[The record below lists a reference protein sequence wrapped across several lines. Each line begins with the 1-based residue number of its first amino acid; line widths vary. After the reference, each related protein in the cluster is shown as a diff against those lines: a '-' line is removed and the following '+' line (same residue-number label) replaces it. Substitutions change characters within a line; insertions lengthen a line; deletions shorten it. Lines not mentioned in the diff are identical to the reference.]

1 MLQRESDN
9 LTSTILT
16 EGRILSSDYA
26 GSELS
31 STQLS
36 FLTKQAAKHLGW
48 NGKGNAGL
56 YLIDKGID
64 PTSPGQLRAYLMDQ
78 RIMTRGAQ
86 ESGLKG
92 YLGFKKISLDDQ
104 LKSDKIKLE
113 ALKNSKDGN
122 FLDPGFVAGQEAKHL
137 EIENFKAS
145 ITRPSSPKHY
155 ISGRYKYGEAG
166 RSGSLD
172 INPVVEA
179 AQKTFDFLT
188 NDIKL
193 PVVHFNPL
201 SLLGGKDLAAMRKA
215 GDFQIIPGRSNNPF
229 IRNEAEGAELLTWS
243 RTGGFLG
250 SKGEVNVY
258 RFNQATGEMEAEKLA
273 GTFRPLSRKAKSMTG
288 KTAEFASGEGK
299 VKPESDSF
307 LKRALNFDPEQS
319 ASVPRFMGRVVNRKF
334 DINNEAVMARILAT
348 KEGEEFSVPGFGRR
362 RKLILN
368 SETSGEV
375 TRQTLL
381 DARTGETVASH
392 AQLMEAFTSFADT
405 TFNQGTPTKVADLL
419 LGRGTGKGILPYAAR
434 EADKYGYGGIRD
446 LNTVTSS
453 SHVEQIISGFEESL
467 GALHERGV
475 QLVRS
480 GKPANIAKAEKIFD
494 QYATLKKGHNRLLQF
509 GEMDQVQLS
518 AESRLFQG
526 SPSVLTNLDEFKSE
540 AIRLAIQQ
548 EAVLGQELIPQV
560 IKRVSTGIDDLYAQG
575 IITAAQKAEAQT
587 ATSSTVFNL
596 AAFETYDFQSG
607 TDAIAKIQINPAE
620 RFRESRRILQDNPE
634 LLRPFTEGSIAEPR
648 LSKHSIPVRKSA
660 PFIKKFFS
668 PSKYKFTDN
677 VSPISGDSEYTVMPT
692 FATALKRNP
701 TKTLLSASG
710 IGTYGNEEGFSS
722 ASVPISHMS
731 ERLNRFFG
739 TVGAGVDPN
748 AYSGPLSLYAS
759 GYMGQRVLPGIAV
772 ATTALAVDRELGGA
786 VNDRDED
793 GNKVYTPLVTTGAA
807 RLAVE
812 ARSMM
817 SGITPGGMGYAE
829 KKNQLLEGE
838 TAVRQGRW
846 WALGNTQFKG
856 GKIQY
861 FRPSWYRRLK
871 GAGKFTPEG
880 LGTPMENLL
889 YNQDYSPLRPIDPYR
904 FERLHYE
911 DRPYPLT
918 GEYFTGPFGAV
929 TPALNMTIGKI
940 LKPQKRMHE
949 QEVDRALASY
959 QPAGESGAYLKQQRT
974 IYEESNIVPN
984 PAVSYPA
991 APPSALP
998 LKPIK
1003 FVPISSSGNENNA
1016 IAATNQRYAN
1026 AAGSTGSAAQ
1036 SVRNQISSANNSLST
1051 GYGSNTKSKKIKGSN
1066 KRRGEN
1072 LAQEVTYGPPSGP
1085 RMMPEKIVSAG
1096 APIKTSSNEY
1106 LAGDLG
1112 YKLQETAGIY
1122 GFGFGQIREKVGL
1135 GKHDLSPDKAVLQ
1148 SAAKAYGSTRAFW
1161 DWNLGGMGDIP
1172 LPSQG
1177 PLGNIEL
1184 SEIARRLVPR
1194 ERGDIDYLN
1203 PIKNTMGKKYPFL
1216 PGSDNF
1222 IDFTTGDPYT
1232 KVAEG
1237 EIRLPGIG
1245 YERFNKIYPGKN
1257 GQYGAVNQLDILS
1270 DVAPFSREFKQLNR
1284 RIDKMDLSGEERQK
1298 VAQIRAQRKAIEES
1312 KTQFVAYDQTKGT
1325 VSDAIKNPFSTAK
1338 EAFLHTDNFIN
1349 NKFIG
1354 KQNATENWERKN
1366 VYGATFPEWQRPVES
1381 FIKPIY
1387 YKGTQRNPLLAGAIG
1402 ATVGASIFGGTKKG
1416 RIIGGTLGAVTV
1428 GGYSAVRQI
1437 SSAVTGKRFI
1447 PLERKK
1453 ELALEEYADILSY
1466 TKYTTAAARA
1476 RLNGDEQTAK
1486 EYMAA
1491 SRRTMYGTNLDTPS
1505 IDVLAA
1511 GIPKRKKDYFKE
1523 MIKAP
1528 EHERKNILSTAGRLE
1543 RRIYEAAWGM
1553 PVEKKPDLVDYFQ
1566 THELPGPNWEGW
1578 HPNTNMEH
1586 VKIKTGQSMGLEM
1599 SQMGYY
1605 PQQIKEANL
1614 TNPSYPE
1621 FGSGKKINS
1630 AKEVRQQLQAL
1641 MNDNGINGR
1650 IVPVN
1655 RYNNDGR
1662 VNILA
1667 GVR

>member
-16 EGRILSSDYA
+16 EGRILSSDYTA
-26 GSELS
+26 NKVGNAELKF
-31 STQLS
+31 LS
-36 FLTKQAAKHLGW
+36 QQAAKHLGW
-48 NGKGNAGL
+48 NNKGSAEL
-56 YLIDKGID
+56 FLIDKGID
-64 PTSPGQLRAYLMDQ
+64 PSNLGQLRAYLMDQ
-78 RIMTRGAQ
+78 KIMTTGSL
-86 ESGLKG
+86 EGGLRG

-104 LKSDKIKLE
+104 LKSDKIRLE
-113 ALKNSKDGN
+113 SLRNNKDVP
-122 FLDPGFVAGQEAKHL
+122 FLDPGFIEDQGQIYSQ
-137 EIENFKAS
+137 IENFKAS
-145 ITRPSSPKHY
+145 ITKPSSPKHN
-155 ISGRYKYGEAG
+155 ISGRYRYGEAG

-172 INPVVEA
+172 VNPVIEA

-188 NDIKL
+188 NEIKL

-201 SLLGGKDLAAMRKA
+201 SLLGGKDLSAMRKA

-229 IRNEAEGAELLTWS
+229 VRNEAEGAELLTWS

-258 RFNQATGEMEAEKLA
+258 RFNEATGQIEAEKLA
-273 GTFRPLSRKAKSMTG
+273 GKFRPLSRDSKSMTG
-288 KTAEFASGEGK
+288 KTAEFASGEGR
-299 VKPESDSF
+299 VKPENDSF
-307 LKRALNFDPEQS
+307 LKTALNFDPEQS
-319 ASVPRFMGRVVNRKF
+319 PSVPRFIGRMVNRKF
-334 DINNEAVMARILAT
+334 DINNEAVMAKIISA

-362 RKLILN
+362 KKLILS
-368 SETSGEV
+368 SETSGQV

-392 AQLMEAFTSFADT
+392 ADLMEAFTAFADS
-405 TFNQGTPTKVADLL
+405 TFNQGTPRKVADLL
-419 LGRGTGKGILPYAAR
+419 LGENTILPYAAR
-434 EADKYGYGGIRD
+434 EADRYGESLIRNF
-446 LNTVTSS
+446 NTVTNT
-453 SHVEQIISGFEESL
+453 SHVQKIVGGFEESIN
-467 GALHERGV
+467 ALHETGV
-475 QLVRS
+475 QLVKQ
-480 GKPANIAKAEKIFD
+480 GKADKAEKIFD
-494 QYATLKKGHNRLLQF
+494 QYATLKKGHNRLLRF
-509 GEMDQVQLS
+509 TEMDQVQLS
-518 AESRLFQG
+518 AESRLFEN
-526 SPSVLTNLDEFKSE
+526 SPSILTNLDEFKSE
-540 AIRLAIQQ
+540 AVRLAIQQ
-548 EAVLGQELIPQV
+548 EVILGQEFAPEV
-560 IKRVSTGIDDLYAQG
+560 IKRISSGIDDLYTQG
-575 IITAAQKAEAQT
+575 IITAAQRAEAQSST
-587 ATSSTVFNL
+587 TSTVFNL
-596 AAFETYDFQSG
+596 AAFETYNFEKG
-607 TDAIAKIQINPAE
+607 TDLIAGIQINPAE
-620 RFRESRRILQDNPE
+620 RFRESKRILQENPE

-648 LSKHSIPVRKSA
+648 LSKHSIPIRKAA
-660 PFIKKFFS
+660 PFVKKYFS

-692 FATALKRNP
+692 FSTALKRNP
-701 TKTLLSASG
+701 KDTLLSASG
-710 IGTYGNEEGFSS
+710 IRTYGNEEGFSS
-722 ASVPISHMS
+722 GSVPISHMS

-748 AYSGPLSLYAS
+748 AYSGPLSMYAA
-759 GYMGQRVLPGIAV
+759 GYMGQRVLPGIAI

-786 VNDRDED
+786 VNDRDEN

-807 RLAVE
+807 RVAVE
-812 ARSMM
+812 ARAMM
-817 SGITPGGMGYAE
+817 SAITPGGMDYAQ

-871 GAGKFTPEG
+871 SAGKFTPEG

-904 FERLHYE
+904 FEREHYE

-918 GEYFTGPFGAV
+918 GEYFTGPFGAL
-929 TPALNMTIGKI
+929 TPALNMTVGKI
-940 LKPQKRMHE
+940 LKPQKTMHE
-949 QEVDRALASY
+949 EEVNRALASY
-959 QPAGESGAYLKQQRT
+959 EPAGESGAYLRQQRT
-974 IYEESNIVPN
+974 IYEKSNMVPN
-984 PAVSYPA
+984 PGVSYPA
-991 APPSALP
+991 APPSSLP
-998 LKPIK
+998 LKPTK
-1003 FVPISSSGNENNA
+1003 FVPINSSSNGDGS
-1016 IAATNQRYAN
+1016 IAAANQRYSN
-1026 AAGSTGSAAQ
+1026 AAGPTGSAAQ
-1036 SVRNQISSANNSLST
+1036 SVIKQISSANNSLST
-1051 GYGSNTKSKKIKGSN
+1051 GYGSDTKSKKIKRTN
-1066 KRRGEN
+1066 RTRGESV
-1072 LAQEVTYGPPSGP
+1072 AQEVTYGPPSGP
-1085 RMMPEKIVSAG
+1085 KMMPEKIVSAG
-1096 APIKTSSNEY
+1096 APIRTGSNEY
-1106 LAGDLG
+1106 QAGDLG

-1122 GFGFGQIREKVGL
+1122 GFGFGQIRQKLGL
-1135 GKHDLSPDKAVLQ
+1135 GKQDLSPDRAVLQ
-1148 SAAKAYGSTRAFW
+1148 SADKAYGSTRAFW
-1161 DWNLGGMGDIP
+1161 DLNLGGMGDIP

-1184 SEIARRLVPR
+1184 SEIVRRLVPR
-1194 ERGDIDYLN
+1194 ERTDVSYLN

-1257 GQYGAVNQLDILS
+1257 GKYGAVNQLDILA
-1270 DVAPFSREFKQLNR
+1270 DVAPFSREFKQLDR
-1284 RIDKMDLSGEERQK
+1284 RVDKMDLSEEERQK
-1298 VAQIRAQRKAIEES
+1298 VSQIRAQKKAIQES
-1312 KTQFVAYDQTKGT
+1312 KVQFVSYNQTKGT
-1325 VSDAIKNPFSTAK
+1325 ISNAIKNPFSTAK

-1349 NKFIG
+1349 NKFTG
-1354 KQNATENWERKN
+1354 EQNATENWERKN

-1402 ATVGASIFGGTKKG
+1402 ATVGASILGGSRKG
-1416 RIIGGTLGAVTV
+1416 RIIGGTIGALTV
-1428 GGYSAVRQI
+1428 GGYSAAHKI

-1453 ELALEEYADILSY
+1453 ELALEEYSDILNY

-1491 SRRTMYGTNLDTPS
+1491 SRKTMYGTNLDTPS

-1523 MIKAP
+1523 MITAP

-1630 AKEVRQQLQAL
+1630 AKEVRQKLQAL

-1650 IVPVN
+1650 MIPVK
-1655 RYNNDGR
+1655 RYNNDNR
-1662 VNILA
+1662 VNVSA
-1667 GVR
+1667 GIR